1 MQGANLLLRAL
12 RPYLPDEVALDDSG
26 MAALSRL
33 RSSTRI
39 LRRGEHFVVQGRRHD
54 GIFILTQGFAL
65 RYRGLADGRRQ
76 VLDIALPGDTLG
88 CSSCFLGTALNT
100 VTALTR
106 AAVALVASA
115 DLNAAMAA
123 LPQLSLAL
131 VRSATS
137 EAARLSEHLIDV
149 GRRNARERVAH
160 FLLEFSVRL
169 AAAGIGTADAFSL
182 PITQVQLADV
192 VGLSIPHTNRVLRRL
207 REEGLLALTGTR
219 VEIKNRRAL
228 AALASFDDAY
238 LLPVRRASRVICV
251 PASAC
256 ETGHPRLAASAISR
270 NFSAVAPGTTASVS
284 R

>member
-1 MQGANLLLRAL
+1 MQGANVLLRTL
-12 RPYLPDEVALDDSG
+12 RAYLADEVALDDSD

-33 RSSTRI
+33 RSSMRI
-39 LRRGEHFVVQGRRHD
+39 LRRGEHLVMQGRRHD
-54 GIFILTQGFAL
+54 GIFILTQGFVL

-76 VLDIALPGDTLG
+76 VLDVALPGDIIG
-88 CSSCFLGTALNT
+88 CPSCFLGAALNT
-100 VTALTR
+100 ITALTR
-106 AAVALVASA
+106 AVVAFVTSA
-115 DLNAAMAA
+115 DLTAAMAA

-137 EAARLSEHLIDV
+137 ETARLGEHLIDV

-160 FLLEFSVRL
+160 FLLEFSARL

-207 REEGLLALTGTR
+207 REDGLLELAGSR
-219 VEIKNRRAL
+219 VEIRNRGAL
-228 AALASFDDAY
+228 AALACFDDAY
-238 LLPVRRASRVICV
+238 LFPARCASSVICV
-251 PASAC
+251 PANAC

-270 NFSAVAPGTTASVS
+270 NFSGVVPGTTASVS

>member
-1 MQGANLLLRAL
+1 M
-12 RPYLPDEVALDDSG
+12 
-26 MAALSRL
+26 
-33 RSSTRI
+33 
-39 LRRGEHFVVQGRRHD
+39 
-54 GIFILTQGFAL
+54 
-65 RYRGLADGRRQ
+65 ADGRLQ
-76 VLDIALPGDTLG
+76 VLDVALPGDTIG
-88 CSSCFLGTALNT
+88 CPSCFLGTSLNT

-106 AAVALVASA
+106 AVVAFVTSA
-115 DLNAAMAA
+115 DLTAAMAA

-137 EAARLSEHLIDV
+137 ETARLSEHLIDV
-149 GRRNARERVAH
+149 GRRSARERVAH
-160 FLLEFSVRL
+160 FLLEFSARL

-182 PITQVQLADV
+182 PITQVELADV

-207 REEGLLALTGTR
+207 REDGLLALAGNR

-228 AALASFDDAY
+228 ATLASFDDAY
-238 LLPVRRASRVICV
+238 LFPARRASRVICV

-270 NFSAVAPGTTASVS
+270 NFSGVVPGTTASVS